1 MSLSIQVRKS
11 NQSLENYQAH
21 KLHQTF
27 RRTLEDKINLI
38 DHELLITEA
47 EKQLFPHISTQQIT
61 ETLILTATSLIEKDP
76 IYDELAAKL
85 LLQKLFHEV
94 FKQKINSQDFAKVYR
109 QTFIANLRSMGERK
123 IIDIRLLDFDLEN
136 LSQVLILKNDNLFN
150 YLGLETLY
158 SRYFLRNNK
167 QILET
172 PQAF

>member
-27 RRTLEDKINLI
+27 RRILEDKINLI

-109 QTFIANLRSMGERK
+109 QAFIANL
-123 IIDIRLLDFDLEN
+123 
-136 LSQVLILKNDNLFN
+136 Q
-150 YLGLETLY
+150 
-158 SRYFLRNNK
+158 
-167 QILET
+167 
-172 PQAF
+172 